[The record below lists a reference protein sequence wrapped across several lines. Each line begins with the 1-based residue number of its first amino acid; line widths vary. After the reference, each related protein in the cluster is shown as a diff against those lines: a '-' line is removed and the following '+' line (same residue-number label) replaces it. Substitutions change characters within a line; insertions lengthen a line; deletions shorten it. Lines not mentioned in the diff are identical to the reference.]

1 MLGCHRPAVS
11 ELGPLFLWVSVS
23 PSEDEGRSHPP
34 LTFQDLGLK
43 RRNLLIS
50 SVNMI
55 YKNTLMF
62 KFFFGDAW
70 VAQSVKRLTLDLVVI
85 SESVS

>member
-1 MLGCHRPAVS
+1 
-11 ELGPLFLWVSVS
+11 
-23 PSEDEGRSHPP
+23 
-34 LTFQDLGLK
+34 
-43 RRNLLIS
+43 
-50 SVNMI
+50 MI

-85 SESVS
+85 SESVSLSPVSGSGLTAPSLEPVSDLCLSLSLILPRSHSVSVSLSKINKH